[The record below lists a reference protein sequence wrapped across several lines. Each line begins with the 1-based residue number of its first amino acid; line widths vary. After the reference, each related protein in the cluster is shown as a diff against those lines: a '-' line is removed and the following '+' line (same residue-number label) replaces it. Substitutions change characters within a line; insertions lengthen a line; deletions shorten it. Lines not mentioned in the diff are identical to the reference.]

1 MHSKFIQKIFFY
13 NTFIFILFG
22 TLFLFYPG
30 LDIYF
35 SNLFFNGNQFISE
48 KYTIIKVL
56 RVYLKNLM
64 IIISVMSLLM
74 LLINFINKKQ
84 NMRRLINQRTKFSLI
99 GLVVGPILGCG
110 IIANLYFKDTWGRA
124 RPVHVEEFGGN
135 KIFTPAFLKSDQCEK
150 NCSWISG
157 ETSAAFSFTVG
168 TILLKNPLFF
178 LLNLILGFLVFFCRL
193 SMGGHFLSDNIFAM
207 TFMIYLAILYK
218 NIVYLYLRRKLFY
231 EKSFNN
237 N

>member
-1 MHSKFIQKIFFY
+1 MHSKFIQKILFY

-22 TLFLFYPG
+22 ILFLFYPG

-35 SNLFFNGNQFISE
+35 SSFFFNGNQFISE
-48 KYTIIKVL
+48 KYTVIKVV

-64 IIISVMSLLM
+64 IIISVISLLI
-74 LLINFINKKQ
+74 LLINLINKKQ
-84 NMRRLINQRTKFSLI
+84 NMRRLINRRTKFSLI

-124 RPVHVEEFGGN
+124 RPVHVEEFGGD

-157 ETSAAFSFTVG
+157 ETSAAFSLTVG
-168 TILLKNPLFF
+168 TIILKNPIFF

-193 SMGGHFLSDNIFAM
+193 SMGGHFFSDNVFAM

-218 NIVYLYLRRKLFY
+218 NIIYLYLRKKLFY

>member
-1 MHSKFIQKIFFY
+1 MHSKLIQKIFFY
-13 NTFIFILFG
+13 NTFTFILFG
-22 TLFLFYPG
+22 ILFLFYPG

-35 SNLFFNGNQFISE
+35 SSFFFNGNQFISE
-48 KYTIIKVL
+48 KYTIIKVV

-64 IIISVMSLLM
+64 IIIPVISLIILF
-74 LLINFINKKQ
+74 IDFINKKQ
-84 NMRRLINQRTKFSLI
+84 NMRRLINKRTKFSLI
-99 GLVVGPILGCG
+99 GLIVGPILGCG

-157 ETSAAFSFTVG
+157 ETSAAFSLTVG
-168 TILLKNPLFF
+168 TILLKNPIFF
-178 LLNLILGFLVFFCRL
+178 LLNLFLGFLVFFCRL
-193 SMGGHFLSDNIFAM
+193 SMGGHFFSDNVFAM

-218 NIVYLYLRRKLFY
+218 NIIYLYLRKKLFY